1 MRRFIS
7 RPPPPLRIAAPPGW
21 QRPFSAAAAA
31 AQGIRQPPDADAVN
45 FPGAVQSKFTSSLT
59 FHRPQD
65 TPAMPTYRYL
75 NAEGVVVDTARTLD
89 IGRDKARKMYRD
101 MVVTSVMDLIMCV
114 YSFSFSS
121 SPFFLS
127 TLQLASTETTRALIR
142 ADEGGGGGG
151 GGW

>member
-7 RPPPPLRIAAPPGW
+7 RPPPPRLAAPPRW
-21 QRPFSAAAAA
+21 KRPFSAAAA

-75 NAEGVVVDTARTLD
+75 NADGVVVDTARTLD

-114 YSFSFSS
+114 LLLLLPFSAR
-121 SPFFLS
+121 
-127 TLQLASTETTRALIR
+127 QLASTGTARGLIR
-142 ADEGGGGGG
+142 VDEGGGRGRDRR
-151 GGW
+151 W

>member
-7 RPPPPLRIAAPPGW
+7 RLPPPRIAALPRW
-21 QRPFSAAAAA
+21 QRPFSAAAA
-31 AQGIRQPPDADAVN
+31 AQGIRQPPDADTVN

-75 NAEGVVVDTARTLD
+75 NADGVVVDTARTLD

-114 YSFSFSS
+114 LLLLLPFSAR
-121 SPFFLS
+121 
-127 TLQLASTETTRALIR
+127 QLASTGTARGLIR
-142 ADEGGGGGG
+142 VDEGGGRGRDRR
-151 GGW
+151 W